1 MKFKIINQINLRLI
15 IFFVG
20 TFILLMLISR
30 IFVIPS
36 LILNNYSER
45 YTELLVSC
53 EQGKFFNNN
62 LFYLNIPLNININR
76 NIENSLNDCLK
87 AESFK
92 SNMNNYRVS
101 EQRLSHLTITSLQD
115 LRIPTLQKINTFSEI
130 E

>member
-20 TFILLMLISR
+20 TFILSMLISR

-87 AESFK
+87 VESFK

-101 EQRLSHLTITSLQD
+101 QQRLSHLSITSLQD
-115 LRIPTLQKINTFSEI
+115 SRIPTLQKINSFIEI